1 MRFWKPKFDYICLDI
16 KIIFME
22 TIRTTYTGQLRTEA
36 IHVQSGNKLITD
48 APTDNHGKGET
59 FSPTDLL
66 ATSLA
71 SCIFTIMGIK
81 AEASGFNID
90 GATAKTWKIMSEN
103 PRRVAE
109 VKIEFDFSISSFNSI
124 SGFIIWNKSKHLITS
139 FDNFSF
145 GENPFNNIFFRW
157 DDVLYYESLLDFP
170 KTFKDLRFNYSFLK
184 NFEVAKNYFKERGFD
199 LEKRVNLSDN

>member
-1 MRFWKPKFDYICLDI
+1 
-16 KIIFME
+16 ME

-48 APTDNHGKGET
+48 APTDNKGKGET

-81 AEASGFNID
+81 AEESGFSID

-109 VKIEFDFSISSFNSI
+109 VKIEFDFTMLDLKQNE
-124 SGFIIWNKSKHLITS
+124 KEL
-139 FDNFSF
+139 
-145 GENPFNNIFFRW
+145 
-157 DDVLYYESLLDFP
+157 LQSLVKVSPVPLSLHNET
-170 KTFKDLRFNYSFLK
+170 KQTVTLK
-184 NFEVAKNYFKERGFD
+184 F
-199 LEKRVNLSDN
+199 

>member
-1 MRFWKPKFDYICLDI
+1 
-16 KIIFME
+16 ME

-48 APTDNHGKGET
+48 APTDNKGKGET

-81 AEASGFNID
+81 AEESGFSID

-109 VKIEFDFSISSFNSI
+109 VKIEFDFTMLDLKDSE
-124 SGFIIWNKSKHLITS
+124 KEL
-139 FDNFSF
+139 
-145 GENPFNNIFFRW
+145 
-157 DDVLYYESLLDFP
+157 LQSLVKVSPVPLSLHNET
-170 KTFKDLRFNYSFLK
+170 KQTVTLK
-184 NFEVAKNYFKERGFD
+184 F
-199 LEKRVNLSDN
+199 

>member
-1 MRFWKPKFDYICLDI
+1 METV
-16 KIIFME
+16 E

-36 IHVQSGNKLITD
+36 IHVRSGNKLITD
-48 APTDNHGKGET
+48 APIDNRGKGET

-81 AEASGFNID
+81 AEAGGFSID

-109 VKIEFDFSISSFNSI
+109 VKIEYDFTMCDLTDKQKKILQALVKVSPVPLSVHDET
-124 SGFIIWNKSKHLITS
+124 KQ
-139 FDNFSF
+139 
-145 GENPFNNIFFRW
+145 
-157 DDVLYYESLLDFP
+157 DVI
-170 KTFKDLRFNYSFLK
+170 LK
-184 NFEVAKNYFKERGFD
+184 F
-199 LEKRVNLSDN
+199 

>member
-1 MRFWKPKFDYICLDI
+1 
-16 KIIFME
+16 ME

-36 IHVQSGNKLITD
+36 IHVQSGNKLVTD
-48 APTDNHGKGET
+48 APTDNKGKGET

-81 AEASGFNID
+81 AEESGFTID

-109 VKIEFDFSISSFNSI
+109 VKIEFDFSMLDLKEDQKELLRSLVKVSPVPLSLHDNTMQNVSI
-124 SGFIIWNKSKHLITS
+124 KF
-139 FDNFSF
+139 
-145 GENPFNNIFFRW
+145 
-157 DDVLYYESLLDFP
+157 
-170 KTFKDLRFNYSFLK
+170 
-184 NFEVAKNYFKERGFD
+184 
-199 LEKRVNLSDN
+199 

>member
-1 MRFWKPKFDYICLDI
+1 ME
-16 KIIFME
+16 KIE
-22 TIRTTYTGQLRTEA
+22 TIRTTYTGELRTEA
-36 IHVQSGNKLITD
+36 VHVQSGNKLITD

-81 AEASGFNID
+81 AEAAGFSID

-109 VKIEFDFSISSFNSI
+109 VVIEYDFTMCELNDKQKKILQALVKVSPVP
-124 SGFIIWNKSKHLITS
+124 L
-139 FDNFSF
+139 
-145 GENPFNNIFFRW
+145 
-157 DDVLYYESLLDFP
+157 SLHDET
-170 KTFKDLRFNYSFLK
+170 KQTVSLK
-184 NFEVAKNYFKERGFD
+184 F
-199 LEKRVNLSDN
+199 

>member
-1 MRFWKPKFDYICLDI
+1 METV
-16 KIIFME
+16 E

-36 IHVQSGNKLITD
+36 VHVRSGNKLITD
-48 APTDNHGKGET
+48 APVDNHGKGET

-81 AEASGFNID
+81 AEAAGFSID

-109 VKIEFDFSISSFNSI
+109 VKIEYDFSTCDLTDKQKKILEALVRVSPVPLSLHDETKQNVSI
-124 SGFIIWNKSKHLITS
+124 K
-139 FDNFSF
+139 
-145 GENPFNNIFFRW
+145 
-157 DDVLYYESLLDFP
+157 
-170 KTFKDLRFNYSFLK
+170 FKD
-184 NFEVAKNYFKERGFD
+184 
-199 LEKRVNLSDN
+199 

>member
-1 MRFWKPKFDYICLDI
+1 METL
-16 KIIFME
+16 E

-48 APTDNHGKGET
+48 APTDNQGKGET

-81 AEASGFNID
+81 AEEAGFSID

-109 VKIEFDFSISSFNSI
+109 VKIEYDFTMCDLNNEQKKILQGLVKVSPVPLSLHDETKQNVTI
-124 SGFIIWNKSKHLITS
+124 K
-139 FDNFSF
+139 
-145 GENPFNNIFFRW
+145 FNN
-157 DDVLYYESLLDFP
+157 
-170 KTFKDLRFNYSFLK
+170 
-184 NFEVAKNYFKERGFD
+184 
-199 LEKRVNLSDN
+199 

>member
-1 MRFWKPKFDYICLDI
+1 MEAI
-16 KIIFME
+16 E

-36 IHVQSGNKLITD
+36 THVRSGNKLITD
-48 APTDNHGKGET
+48 APVDNNGKGET

-81 AEASGFNID
+81 AEAAGFSID

-109 VKIEFDFSISSFNSI
+109 VKIEYDFTMLDLTDKQKKILQALVKVSPVPLSLHDETKQNISIKF
-124 SGFIIWNKSKHLITS
+124 
-139 FDNFSF
+139 
-145 GENPFNNIFFRW
+145 
-157 DDVLYYESLLDFP
+157 
-170 KTFKDLRFNYSFLK
+170 
-184 NFEVAKNYFKERGFD
+184 
-199 LEKRVNLSDN
+199 

>member
-1 MRFWKPKFDYICLDI
+1 METL
-16 KIIFME
+16 E

-48 APTDNHGKGET
+48 APTDNKGKGET

-81 AEASGFNID
+81 AEEAGFSID

-109 VKIEFDFSISSFNSI
+109 VKIEYDFTMCNLNNEQKKILQGLVKVSPVPLSLHDETKQNVTIKFN
-124 SGFIIWNKSKHLITS
+124 
-139 FDNFSF
+139 D
-145 GENPFNNIFFRW
+145 
-157 DDVLYYESLLDFP
+157 
-170 KTFKDLRFNYSFLK
+170 
-184 NFEVAKNYFKERGFD
+184 
-199 LEKRVNLSDN
+199 

>member
-1 MRFWKPKFDYICLDI
+1 ME
-16 KIIFME
+16 KIE
-22 TIRTTYTGQLRTEA
+22 TIHTTYTGQLRTEA

-48 APTDNHGKGET
+48 APIDNKGKGET

-81 AEASGFNID
+81 AEEAGFSID

-109 VKIEFDFSISSFNSI
+109 VKIEYNFTMCDLNNEQKKILQ
-124 SGFIIWNKSKHLITS
+124 GLIKVS
-139 FDNFSF
+139 
-145 GENPFNNIFFRW
+145 P
-157 DDVLYYESLLDFP
+157 VPLSLHDET
-170 KTFKDLRFNYSFLK
+170 KQNVTIKFKD
-184 NFEVAKNYFKERGFD
+184 
-199 LEKRVNLSDN
+199 

>member
-1 MRFWKPKFDYICLDI
+1 MENK
-16 KIIFME
+16 E

-36 IHVQSGNKLITD
+36 VHVRSGNKLITD
-48 APTDNHGKGET
+48 APVDNHGKGET

-81 AEASGFNID
+81 AEAAGFSID

-109 VKIEFDFSISSFNSI
+109 VKIEYDFSMCDLTDKQKRLLEGLVKVSPVPLSLHPETNQ
-124 SGFIIWNKSKHLITS
+124 NV
-139 FDNFSF
+139 
-145 GENPFNNIFFRW
+145 NI
-157 DDVLYYESLLDFP
+157 
-170 KTFKDLRFNYSFLK
+170 K
-184 NFEVAKNYFKERGFD
+184 FKE
-199 LEKRVNLSDN
+199 

>member
-1 MRFWKPKFDYICLDI
+1 
-16 KIIFME
+16 ME

-81 AEASGFNID
+81 AEASGFSID

-109 VKIEFDFSISSFNSI
+109 VKIEFDFSMLDLSEKQKKILQGLVKVSPVPLSLHPETKQNVSI
-124 SGFIIWNKSKHLITS
+124 KFMDIL
-139 FDNFSF
+139 FYA
-145 GENPFNNIFFRW
+145 
-157 DDVLYYESLLDFP
+157 L
-170 KTFKDLRFNYSFLK
+170 
-184 NFEVAKNYFKERGFD
+184 
-199 LEKRVNLSDN
+199 

>member
-1 MRFWKPKFDYICLDI
+1 ME
-16 KIIFME
+16 KIE

-48 APTDNHGKGET
+48 APTDNKGKGET

-71 SCIFTIMGIK
+71 GCIFTIMGIK
-81 AEASGFNID
+81 AEEAGFSID

-109 VKIEFDFSISSFNSI
+109 VKIEYDFTMCDLNDKQKKILQGLVKVSPVP
-124 SGFIIWNKSKHLITS
+124 L
-139 FDNFSF
+139 
-145 GENPFNNIFFRW
+145 
-157 DDVLYYESLLDFP
+157 SLHDET
-170 KTFKDLRFNYSFLK
+170 KQNVTIKFKD
-184 NFEVAKNYFKERGFD
+184 
-199 LEKRVNLSDN
+199 